1 MEIGKEMLRRTF
13 LPLIGVPALIPGQA
27 RRPRVAA
34 IINAYYPNSHADVFM
49 GRLLQGYRLNGKSY
63 SPRVDVV
70 SMYVDQFPFNDMAR
84 EQAEEFGA
92 KIYPTVAEA
101 LRCGAKRLAVDGVA
115 VIGEHGKYPRTARGN
130 YRYPRYR
137 YLQEISRVFEE
148 DGSVIPYFND
158 KYFAYEWEDARRM
171 FDRVRSMKIPFM
183 CGSTLPLTWRRPPLE
198 YAAGVELEELLAVS
212 FSDLEEHAYHA
223 IELVQ
228 TMAERR
234 KGGET
239 GIAAIRCV
247 TGDEVWN
254 LGRQGEWS
262 QDLLDAALSRRVNPV
277 PDGAA
282 PQPEAIQVR
291 YRDGLKATIL
301 NLNGKT
307 RDYLFAGRRKGRKEP
322 DSSCFYIQLY
332 NHNHWSF
339 MVRNFEDFVLTRR
352 EPNPIERTLLS
363 TAINLFALESRL
375 QHSKWIETP
384 ELAIG
389 YGPAA

>member
-1 MEIGKEMLRRTF
+1 MLRRTF
-13 LPLIGVPALIPGQA
+13 LPLTVAPALPAQT

-34 IINAYYPNSHADVFM
+34 IINAYFPNSHADVFM
-49 GRLLQGYRLNGKSY
+49 GRLLQGCRLNGKTY

-84 EQAEEFGA
+84 EQADEYGV
-92 KIYPTVAEA
+92 KIHPTIAEA
-101 LRCGAKRLAVDGVA
+101 LRCGGKRLAVDGVA
-115 VIGEHGKYPRTARGN
+115 VIGEHGNYPRTARGN
-130 YRYPRYR
+130 YKYPRYR
-137 YLQEISRVFEE
+137 YFQEITRVFEE
-148 DGSVIPYFND
+148 DGRVVPYFND
-158 KYFAYEWEDARRM
+158 KYFAYEWADARRM
-171 FDRVRSMKIPFM
+171 YDRIRGLRIPFM

-198 YAAGVELEELLAVS
+198 YAAGVELDELLAVS

-223 IELVQ
+223 IELLQ

-239 GIAAIRCV
+239 GVSAVRCV
-247 TGDEVWN
+247 TGEE
-254 LGRQGEWS
+254 GEWS

-277 PDGAA
+277 PQGAT
-282 PQPEAIQVR
+282 PPPEAIQVR

-307 RDYLFAGRRKGRKEP
+307 RDYLFAGRRKGSKDV

-339 MVRNFEDFVLTRR
+339 IVRRFEDFVLTRR
-352 EPNPIERTLLS
+352 EPNAIERTLVS
-363 TAINLFALESRL
+363 TGITLFGLESRR
-375 QHSKWIETP
+375 QGSEWVETP
-384 ELAIG
+384 ELDIR
-389 YGPAA
+389 YGPA

>member
-1 MEIGKEMLRRTF
+1 MISA
-13 LPLIGVPALIPGQA
+13 PALIPGQA
-27 RRPRVAA
+27 RKPRVAA
-34 IINAYYPNSHADVFM
+34 ILNVYTPNSHADVFM
-49 GRLLQGYRLNGKSY
+49 GRLLQGYRFNGKSY

-101 LRCGAKRLAVDGVA
+101 LRCGGKRLAVDGVA
-115 VIGEHGKYPRTARGN
+115 VIGEHGQYPRTARGN

-137 YLQEISRVFEE
+137 YFQEISRVFEE
-148 DGSVIPYFND
+148 DGRVIPYFND

-223 IELVQ
+223 IELLQ

-247 TGDEVWN
+247 TGDEVWK

-282 PQPEAIQVR
+282 PPAEAIQVR

-301 NLNGKT
+301 NLNSKT
-307 RDYLFAGRRKGRKEP
+307 RDYLFAGRRKGRREP

-375 QHSKWIETP
+375 KQSKWIETS

>member
-1 MEIGKEMLRRTF
+1 MLRRTF
-13 LPLIGVPALIPGQA
+13 LPLTAGAALVPGQA

-34 IINAYYPNSHADVFM
+34 ILNTYFPNSHADVFM
-49 GRLLQGYRLNGKSY
+49 GRLLQGYRLNGKTY

-70 SMYVDQFPFNDMAR
+70 SLYVDQFPFNDMAR
-84 EQAEEFGA
+84 EQAGEFGA

-101 LRCGAKRLAVDGVA
+101 LRCGGKRIAVDGVA
-115 VIGEHGKYPRTARGN
+115 VIGEHGNYPRTPRGN

-137 YLQEISRVFEE
+137 YFQEIAKVFEE
-148 DGSVIPYFND
+148 DGAVIPYFND

-171 FDRVRSMKIPFM
+171 FDRIRGMKIPFL
-183 CGSTLPLTWRRPPLE
+183 CGSTLPLTWRRPALE
-198 YAAGVELEELLAVS
+198 YPAGVELEELLAVS

-223 IELVQ
+223 IELLQ
-228 TMAERR
+228 AMAERR

-262 QDLLDAALSRRVNPV
+262 QDLLDAALSRRINPV
-277 PDGAA
+277 PDGVAS
-282 PQPEAIQVR
+282 PPEAIQVR
-291 YRDGLKATIL
+291 YRDGLKATVL
-301 NLNGKT
+301 NLNAKT
-307 RDYLFAGRRKGRKEP
+307 RDYLFAGRRTGRREP

-352 EPNPIERTLLS
+352 QPNPIERTLLS
-363 TAINLFALESRL
+363 TAVNLFGLESRL
-375 QHSKWIETP
+375 QNSKWMETP
-384 ELAIG
+384 ELAIR
-389 YGPAA
+389 YGPLA